1 MRIREEKIKTKASP
15 IWLLTRIF
23 KSCIFVYESRSL
35 LCRFSPRYGLWL
47 VTLGMSWIL
56 LYLRTATPTIL
67 WPTAF
72 CCIFPFIFYWKVLMI
87 VLKYWD
93 QHNAVFISFKQC
105 CQSYSALHLESNKY
119 IIVTWK
125 TKQKKK
131 NKMKKD
137 GERYMTAFLF
147 LSWISVSSSGLYLV
161 FWFQFMVIRST
172 ATAINRSHSNRS
184 SYNAKIFKFI
194 PTTSFNFTVASG
206 FQGSQVCQSVDIKGH
221 FLKN

>member
-1 MRIREEKIKTKASP
+1 
-15 IWLLTRIF
+15 
-23 KSCIFVYESRSL
+23 
-35 LCRFSPRYGLWL
+35 
-47 VTLGMSWIL
+47 MSWIL
-56 LYLRTATPTIL
+56 LYLRTPTPTIL

-72 CCIFPFIFYWKVLMI
+72 CCIFPFIFYWKVLMV

-93 QHNAVFISFKQC
+93 QHNAVFISFWQC

-147 LSWISVSSSGLYLV
+147 LSLISVSSSRLYLV
-161 FWFQFMVIRST
+161 FWFEFMVIRST
-172 ATAINRSHSNRS
+172 ATAINRSHSQIDLPSMQRFLS
-184 SYNAKIFKFI
+184 SFQLRVLILQLHQ
-194 PTTSFNFTVASG
+194 G
-206 FQGSQVCQSVDIKGH
+206 FKGH
-221 FLKN
+221 KFVSPWISKAIF